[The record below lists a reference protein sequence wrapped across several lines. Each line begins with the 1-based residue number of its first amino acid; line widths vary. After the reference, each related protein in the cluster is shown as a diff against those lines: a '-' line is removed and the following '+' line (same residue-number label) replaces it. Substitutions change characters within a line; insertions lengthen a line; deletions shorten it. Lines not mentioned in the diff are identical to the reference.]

1 MRISSTTTKGAATS
15 GTIVASM
22 LFAAKA
28 LAAPSANLSDI
39 SGLSATAGAAG
50 VGGTA
55 TDLPTIVGSLIGA
68 ALSLLGVVFVALVI
82 YAGFLWMTAQGNDEK
97 VKQAKKLLSG
107 AVVGL
112 VLIFASYAITNVVI
126 SSLSTALSK

>member
-1 MRISSTTTKGAATS
+1 
-15 GTIVASM
+15 M